1 MRDGDRE
8 LQRRW
13 RETTE
18 RMRKKADTD
27 RRAEKEAG
35 ER

>member
-13 RETTE
+13 KETTE
-18 RMRKKADTD
+18 RMRKKAATD
-27 RRAEKEAG
+27 RRAEKEA
-35 ER
+35 RQR

>member
-1 MRDGDRE
+1 MEIESRKADG
-8 LQRRW
+8 
-13 RETTE
+13 
-18 RMRKKADTD
+18 RKAGEDEEKADTD